1 MSKYLKI
8 SLVFILVLLTGCGTV
23 TKGNNIVK
31 TKTESTEQQWANEVT
46 ATIDA
51 AGNVTVIS
59 ENSQT
64 DSATDAGDEH
74 NKGTNSSALDSNQ
87 TSNDGANTDAGN
99 KDNSP
104 NNKPADNDNQMI
116 NVSIS
121 IDCKTILNN
130 MDKISDGYKF
140 NINIPSS
147 GIILPN
153 TVYKVKKN
161 TTVLELLRQI
171 NGEKELKLV
180 ANSGYVSSIKDIPQF
195 CVGEK
200 SGWIY
205 SVNGKYV
212 NVGAGGKKLK
222 DGDAVKWMFTCDY
235 GKDLSWS

>member
-74 NKGTNSSALDSNQ
+74 NKGINSSALDSNQ

-130 MDKISDGYKF
+130 MND
-140 NINIPSS
+140 
-147 GIILPN
+147 
-153 TVYKVKKN
+153 
-161 TTVLELLRQI
+161 
-171 NGEKELKLV
+171 
-180 ANSGYVSSIKDIPQF
+180 
-195 CVGEK
+195 
-200 SGWIY
+200 
-205 SVNGKYV
+205 
-212 NVGAGGKKLK
+212 LK
-222 DGDAVKWMFTCDY
+222 DVYEQFIPTNGMI
-235 GKDLSWS
+235 LSTEQFNKTGYCFFRFWALCKRDWSN

>member
-59 ENSQT
+59 ENS
-64 DSATDAGDEH
+64 H
-74 NKGTNSSALDSNQ
+74 
-87 TSNDGANTDAGN
+87 NDGANTDAGN

-130 MDKISDGYKF
+130 MNDLKDGYEQF
-140 NINIPSS
+140 IPTN
-147 GIILPN
+147 GMILS
-153 TVYKVKKN
+153 TEQFKVKKN
-161 TTVLELLRQI
+161 TTVIDVLKKATSENEI
-171 NGEKELKLV
+171 KLV
-180 ANSGYVSSIKDIPQF
+180 TVSSGFGLYVKGIGQIE
-195 CVGEK
+195 EK
-200 SGWIY
+200 ICGSSSGWMY
-205 SVNGKYV
+205 KVNGNFPEY
-212 NVGAGGKKLK
+212 GASSYRLK
-222 DGDAVKWMFTCDY
+222 DGDKIEWRFTCKQGDV
-235 GKDLSWS
+235 

>member
-64 DSATDAGDEH
+64 DSATDAG
-74 NKGTNSSALDSNQ
+74 
-87 TSNDGANTDAGN
+87 ANTDAGN

-130 MDKISDGYKF
+130 MNDLKDGYEQF
-140 NINIPSS
+140 IPTN
-147 GIILPN
+147 GMILS
-153 TVYKVKKN
+153 TEQFKVKKN
-161 TTVLELLRQI
+161 TTVIDVLKKATSENEI
-171 NGEKELKLV
+171 KLV
-180 ANSGYVSSIKDIPQF
+180 TVSSGFGLYVKGIGQIE
-195 CVGEK
+195 EK
-200 SGWIY
+200 ICGSSSGWMY
-205 SVNGKYV
+205 KVNGNFPEY
-212 NVGAGGKKLK
+212 GASSYRLK
-222 DGDAVKWMFTCDY
+222 DGDKIEWRFTCKQGDV
-235 GKDLSWS
+235 

>member
-130 MDKISDGYKF
+130 MNDLKDGYEQF
-140 NINIPSS
+140 IPTN
-147 GIILPN
+147 GMILS
-153 TVYKVKKN
+153 TEQFKVKKN
-161 TTVLELLRQI
+161 TTVI
-171 NGEKELKLV
+171 DV
-180 ANSGYVSSIKDIPQF
+180 GYCFFRFWALCKRD
-195 CVGEK
+195 
-200 SGWIY
+200 
-205 SVNGKYV
+205 
-212 NVGAGGKKLK
+212 
-222 DGDAVKWMFTCDY
+222 
-235 GKDLSWS
+235 WSN

>member
-87 TSNDGANTDAGN
+87 TSNDGANTDVGN
-99 KDNSP
+99 KDNST

-130 MDKISDGYKF
+130 MND
-140 NINIPSS
+140 
-147 GIILPN
+147 
-153 TVYKVKKN
+153 
-161 TTVLELLRQI
+161 
-171 NGEKELKLV
+171 
-180 ANSGYVSSIKDIPQF
+180 
-195 CVGEK
+195 
-200 SGWIY
+200 
-205 SVNGKYV
+205 
-212 NVGAGGKKLK
+212 LK
-222 DGDAVKWMFTCDY
+222 DG
-235 GKDLSWS
+235 

>member
-130 MDKISDGYKF
+130 MNDLKDGYEQF
-140 NINIPSS
+140 IPTN
-147 GIILPN
+147 GMILS
-153 TVYKVKKN
+153 TEQFKVKKN
-161 TTVLELLRQI
+161 TTVIDVLKKATSENEI
-171 NGEKELKLV
+171 KLV
-180 ANSGYVSSIKDIPQF
+180 TVSSGFGLYVKGIGQIE
-195 CVGEK
+195 EK
-200 SGWIY
+200 ICGSSSGWMY
-205 SVNGKYV
+205 KVNGNFPEY
-212 NVGAGGKKLK
+212 GASSYRLK
-222 DGDAVKWMFTCDY
+222 DDDKIEWRFTCKQGDV
-235 GKDLSWS
+235 

>member
-51 AGNVTVIS
+51 AGN
-59 ENSQT
+59 
-64 DSATDAGDEH
+64 
-74 NKGTNSSALDSNQ
+74 
-87 TSNDGANTDAGN
+87 

-130 MDKISDGYKF
+130 MNDLKDGYEQF
-140 NINIPSS
+140 IPTN
-147 GIILPN
+147 GMILS
-153 TVYKVKKN
+153 TEQFKVKKN
-161 TTVLELLRQI
+161 TTVIDVLKKATSENEI
-171 NGEKELKLV
+171 KLV
-180 ANSGYVSSIKDIPQF
+180 TVSSGFGLYVKGIGQIE
-195 CVGEK
+195 EK
-200 SGWIY
+200 ICGSSSGWMY
-205 SVNGKYV
+205 KVNGNFPEY
-212 NVGAGGKKLK
+212 GASSYRLK
-222 DGDAVKWMFTCDY
+222 DGDKIEWRFTCKQGDV
-235 GKDLSWS
+235 

>member
-1 MSKYLKI
+1 MNLSRNTCHYLRIHFTDDRVVLHKRDPFVRHFLERVFYYVKI
-8 SLVFILVLLTGCGTV
+8 FKNLFILVLLTGCGTV

-130 MDKISDGYKF
+130 MND
-140 NINIPSS
+140 
-147 GIILPN
+147 
-153 TVYKVKKN
+153 
-161 TTVLELLRQI
+161 
-171 NGEKELKLV
+171 
-180 ANSGYVSSIKDIPQF
+180 
-195 CVGEK
+195 
-200 SGWIY
+200 
-205 SVNGKYV
+205 
-212 NVGAGGKKLK
+212 LK
-222 DGDAVKWMFTCDY
+222 DGYCFFRFWALCKRD
-235 GKDLSWS
+235 WSN

>member
-64 DSATDAGDEH
+64 DSATDAG
-74 NKGTNSSALDSNQ
+74 
-87 TSNDGANTDAGN
+87 N

-130 MDKISDGYKF
+130 MNDLKDGYEQF
-140 NINIPSS
+140 IPTN
-147 GIILPN
+147 GMILS
-153 TVYKVKKN
+153 TEQFKVKKN
-161 TTVLELLRQI
+161 TTVIDVLKKATSENEI
-171 NGEKELKLV
+171 KLV
-180 ANSGYVSSIKDIPQF
+180 TVSSGFGLYVKGIGQIE
-195 CVGEK
+195 EK
-200 SGWIY
+200 ICGSSSGWMY
-205 SVNGKYV
+205 KVNGNFPEY
-212 NVGAGGKKLK
+212 GASSYRLK
-222 DGDAVKWMFTCDY
+222 DGDKIEWRFTCKQGDV
-235 GKDLSWS
+235 